1 VAWDAR
7 RAAGLALHGGHGGP
21 VAGLGR
27 VEDRPGDGPLFGER
41 LFARVVQTRVCK
53 LGLRLL
59 QTVSGDGDVLGCP
72 VPGGRGVA
80 VLQPGD
86 DLALLHPA
94 TLLDA
99 QVHQPSGQLGGHGGF
114 AVGHDIAA
122 RVQLGQRLGRVEA
135 LDGGRLDL
143 HRGREEPLLVESGYH
158 REQEEQQNTPRQPLL
173 SGLRAQGRFFD
184 AQFF

>member
-1 VAWDAR
+1 M
-7 RAAGLALHGGHGGP
+7 
-21 VAGLGR
+21 AGLGR

-41 LFARVVQTRVCK
+41 LFARVVQTRVRQ

-59 QTVSGDGDVLGCP
+59 QAVSGDGDVLDGP
-72 VPGGRGVA
+72 VPGGRGVS

-86 DLALLHPA
+86 DLTLLHPA

-122 RVQLGQRLGRVEA
+122 CVQLGQRLGRVDV

-143 HRGREEPLLVESGYH
+143 HRGREESLPVEPGYRYEH
-158 REQEEQQNTPRQPLL
+158 EEQQNTPRQPLL
-173 SGLRAQGRFFD
+173 FSGLRSQGRFFD
-184 AQFF
+184 AQLFQLHLGHDRHSSAGR